1 MSMHSERKRMKC
13 ESCDKEFE
21 GEKALKR
28 HIRIAH
34 EGLRVPCKQ
43 CDKRFTSN
51 QSRNRHFMVI
61 HETKKIELKCDKT
74 FSKKN
79 GLLSH
84 WNMNDSNVTKILR

>member
-1 MSMHSERKRMKC
+1 MHSERKRMKC

-61 HETKKIELKCDKT
+61 HETKKIELKWTIVIKPFPKRMDYC
-74 FSKKN
+74 
-79 GLLSH
+79 H
-84 WNMNDSNVTKILR
+84 IEI